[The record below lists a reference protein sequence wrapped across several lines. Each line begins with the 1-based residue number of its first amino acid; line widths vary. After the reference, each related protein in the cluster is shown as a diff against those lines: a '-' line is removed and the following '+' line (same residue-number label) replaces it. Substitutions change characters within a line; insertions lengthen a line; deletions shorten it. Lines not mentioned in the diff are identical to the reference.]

1 MSKPIDPF
9 RFSNQL
15 DVAFLKE
22 VYDGDMEYAADIFE
36 IFLETFDEEYG
47 KLKAL
52 IASQQCQDIR
62 ACAHK
67 LKPTFSMVGLTD
79 LTEHFK
85 ALETAASNEKIEN
98 VQELYQKID
107 IILTEKIPIIIDQRQ
122 QLLAHLKNMN

>member
-1 MSKPIDPF
+1 
-9 RFSNQL
+9 
-15 DVAFLKE
+15 
-22 VYDGDMEYAADIFE
+22 
-36 IFLETFDEEYG
+36 
-47 KLKAL
+47 
-52 IASQQCQDIR
+52 
-62 ACAHK
+62 
-67 LKPTFSMVGLTD
+67 MVGLTD

>member
-1 MSKPIDPF
+1 MSKPIEPF

-22 VYDGDMEYAADIFE
+22 VYDSDIEYAADIFE
-36 IFLETFDEEYG
+36 IFLDTFDEEYG

-52 IASQQCQDIR
+52 IASQQCPDIR
-62 ACAHK
+62 AYAHK
-67 LKPTFSMVGLTD
+67 LKPTFSMVGLTE
-79 LTEHFK
+79 LTEQFK
-85 ALETAASNEKIEN
+85 ALETAASNEKIED